1 MVESTL
7 YGSIGNKHHQA
18 TRGDESMSVASII
31 AMLSTNF
38 SYGCIMSTLFL
49 LILPLECKR
58 IETESSNYDNMA
70 ISKSVALGIFAT
82 IAGAAQLISP
92 VVGMLSD
99 CYKPDPKYKV
109 LFKLGRRLPY
119 LLFGTTFVVIG
130 LFGQIWASSPIHFI
144 AWAGKDDDDETKIV
158 GGSWLSYTGFFT
170 LHMIGLNLIFSV
182 AIALIPDLVP
192 THQTGLANGVMSL
205 MEVTGSLFGFWAF
218 HFILGENI
226 LSMYQMYVV
235 ISLGTAVAT
244 YVVVCDRDGGKHE
257 KDYEAETASLT
268 SGDNFDTKQSK
279 LISPND
285 LVYALF
291 YEPLLSKSVSDI
303 RNAYW
308 IDTDKHYDFFM
319 VTISRFFYYMG
330 ISSQTFFLYFIHD
343 VLIASKTADQDPE
356 ADVAYIAVV
365 SQAFGALTCIPVGI
379 LSDQYFNSR
388 RKPFVYISCLLLAIG
403 FLNITNCNNLT
414 QMTGVCMILGA
425 ANGAYLTMDTSL
437 AVDTLEVDEDN
448 TAEPEPE
455 SMMKSKSKQT
465 ESPQHQE
472 GAAQMLGIWG
482 VFGFL
487 GSSLGSLTGATVLL
501 TAGNSDDASSS
512 DDGGAMKYY
521 TLHGYMILFSLSA
534 FYFACSAISLTFV
547 TKKGV

>member
-1 MVESTL
+1 
-7 YGSIGNKHHQA
+7 
-18 TRGDESMSVASII
+18 
-31 AMLSTNF
+31 MLSQTLIVIYIFLKWKHNF
-38 SYGCIMSTLFL
+38 YVHDKCFIRV
-49 LILPLECKR
+49 LIVNFTC
-58 IETESSNYDNMA
+58 
-70 ISKSVALGIFAT
+70 
-82 IAGAAQLISP
+82 
-92 VVGMLSD
+92 
-99 CYKPDPKYKV
+99 C
-109 LFKLGRRLPY
+109 
-119 LLFGTTFVVIG
+119 VI
-130 LFGQIWASSPIHFI
+130 L
-144 AWAGKDDDDETKIV
+144 
-158 GGSWLSYTGFFT
+158 
-170 LHMIGLNLIFSV
+170 
-182 AIALIPDLVP
+182 
-192 THQTGLANGVMSL
+192 
-205 MEVTGSLFGFWAF
+205 
-218 HFILGENI
+218 
-226 LSMYQMYVV
+226 
-235 ISLGTAVAT
+235 
-244 YVVVCDRDGGKHE
+244 CC
-257 KDYEAETASLT
+257 
-268 SGDNFDTKQSK
+268 
-279 LISPND
+279 
-285 LVYALF
+285 
-291 YEPLLSKSVSDI
+291 
-303 RNAYW
+303 
-308 IDTDKHYDFFM
+308 
-319 VTISRFFYYMG
+319 
-330 ISSQTFFLYFIHD
+330 LYFVKRLD
-343 VLIASKTADQDPE
+343 N
-356 ADVAYIAVV
+356 V

-487 GSSLGSLTGATVLL
+487 GSSLGSVTGATVLL